1 MSMRSSRSSAY
12 SRPLPRSAW
21 RNPGP
26 TLTYIAAPVLAYALA
41 IAFAGLFAL
50 QFFEDTHGGKLI
62 LLAALTLVLLLAA
75 IAHGLSTGNRGAL
88 WLGYIGFS
96 AEILTLYGVTVG
108 TILGTSLFFLIA
120 AVIVALLRMRPCD
133 WHGKARARKT
143 RHDRQ
148 PDIPVAAARRA
159 LR

>member
-1 MSMRSSRSSAY
+1 M
-12 SRPLPRSAW
+12 
-21 RNPGP
+21 
-26 TLTYIAAPVLAYALA
+26 
-41 IAFAGLFAL
+41 FAL

-75 IAHGLSTGNRGAL
+75 IAHALSTGNRGAL

-120 AVIVALLRMRPCD
+120 AVIVALL
-133 WHGKARARKT
+133 AYA
-143 RHDRQ
+143 
-148 PDIPVAAARRA
+148 A
-159 LR
+159 LRLARQSASKENPA